1 MYALADCLQ
10 IYVLPLLT
18 TLPKTKNATYHDRQF
33 LFSVIVMWNYL
44 ICQVKENGV
53 EGENHVAAEGELE
66 EGEIA
71 DDEDSR

>member
-1 MYALADCLQ
+1 M
-10 IYVLPLLT
+10 
-18 TLPKTKNATYHDRQF
+18 
-33 LFSVIVMWNYL
+33 FSVIVMWNYL